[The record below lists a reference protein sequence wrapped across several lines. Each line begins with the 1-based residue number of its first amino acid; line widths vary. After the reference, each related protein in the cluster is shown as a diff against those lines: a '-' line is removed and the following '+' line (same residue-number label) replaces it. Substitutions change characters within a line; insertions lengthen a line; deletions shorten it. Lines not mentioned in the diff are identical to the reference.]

1 MQAEA
6 MGFTNI
12 QKLDPDIIIELRY
25 ATTNNFTHQVVY
37 DFTTAIVRTGTAQK
51 LARASELVK
60 DQGFRLKIWDA
71 YRPVSAQKRLFDVY
85 PDPEF
90 VAKPNPNFSHQKG
103 VTLDLTLTDAQGKEC
118 PMPTSFD
125 DFTAAAHRDAPRT
138 PLQDHYYQILDAAM
152 TAAGFIGYENE
163 WWDYR
168 DAAMDQYQPL
178 AADPND
184 YA

>member
-1 MQAEA
+1 MQTEL
-6 MGFTNI
+6 MGFTNV
-12 QKLDPDIIIELRY
+12 QKLDPTIIVDLRY

-51 LARASELVK
+51 LARASELVRSH
-60 DQGFRLKIWDA
+60 GYRLKIWDA
-71 YRPVSAQKRLFDVY
+71 YRPVSAQKRLFEVY

-90 VAKPNPNFSHQKG
+90 VAKPDPNFSHQKG
-103 VTLDLTLTDAQGKEC
+103 VTLDLTLTDMAGKEC
-118 PMPTSFD
+118 PMPTAFD
-125 DFTAAAHRDAPRT
+125 DFSAAAHRDAPRKS
-138 PLQDHYYQILDAAM
+138 LADHYYQILDDAM
-152 TAAGFIGYENE
+152 TAAGFVGYENE

-168 DAAMDQYQPL
+168 DAAMDQYGPL